1 MSSNE
6 TSVAK
11 VRSRDGTTIAFDRTG
26 DGPPLIFVGGAF
38 QQRSGQGMA
47 QLAALLAPRLT
58 VYNYDRR
65 GRGDSGDTAPYAVER
80 EVEDLE
86 ALIAEAGGSAFV
98 FGMSSGGVLALE
110 AARRLPITRLAVY
123 DPPFMVDDSGPRPPA
138 DHQAQLTELVSSGR
152 PGDAAEFFM
161 TKIIGMPTEAVA
173 PMRGS
178 PIWPALEQV
187 AHTLPYDG
195 AVMGDY
201 SLPIERMRSVT
212 VPTLVIAGE
221 KTDPRLHRAAR
232 ALWAAL
238 PDVQQRTLEGQT
250 HEWAPEVLAPALERF
265 FADSTVRGRVES

>member
-221 KTDPRLHRAAR
+221 KTDPRLRRAAR

>member
-187 AHTLPYDG
+187 AHTLPYDA

-221 KTDPRLHRAAR
+221 KTDPRLRRAAR

-250 HEWAPEVLAPALERF
+250 HEWAPEILAPTLERF

>member
-187 AHTLPYDG
+187 AHTLPYDA

-221 KTDPRLHRAAR
+221 KTDPRLRRAAR